1 MPFGPTNAPASFMD
15 LMNRVFK
22 PFLDQFIVLF
32 IDDILVYSPDE
43 TIHEEH
49 LHLALQ
55 TLREIKLYAKF
66 SKCEF
71 WLKSVSFLGHVISR
85 AGVSVDP
92 IKVEAIT
99 EWPRPKNAT
108 DIRSFLGLAGY
119 YRKFVEGFSS
129 IAMPLT
135 RLTQKKYKFIWNEDC
150 EKSFQT
156 LKEKLASTP
165 VLILPAE
172 NKDFTICSDASK
184 DGLGCVLMQ
193 EGRVSDRLCIKAVET
208 ARAELSYS

>member
-1 MPFGPTNAPASFMD
+1 MPFGLTNTLTTFMD

-22 PFLDQFIVLF
+22 PFLDQFIVVF

-43 TIHEEH
+43 ASHKEH

-55 TLREIKLYAKF
+55 TLRENKLYAKF

-71 WLKSVSFLGHVISR
+71 WLRSVSFLGHVISKE
-85 AGVSVDP
+85 GVSVDP
-92 IKVEAIT
+92 RKVEAIT
-99 EWPRPKNAT
+99 EWPKPKNAT

-119 YRKFVEGFSS
+119 YRKFVEWFSS
-129 IAMPLT
+129 IAVPLT
-135 RLTQKKYKFIWNEDC
+135 KLTQKNAKFTWSEDC
-150 EKSFQT
+150 EKSFHT

-172 NKDFTICSDASK
+172 NKDFTIYSDISK
-184 DGLGCVLMQ
+184 EGLGCVLM
-193 EGRVSDRLCIKAVET
+193 
-208 ARAELSYS
+208 

>member
-1 MPFGPTNAPASFMD
+1 MSFGLTNAPAAFMD
-15 LMNRVFK
+15 LMNIVFK
-22 PFLDQFIVLF
+22 PFLDQCIVLF

-43 TIHEEH
+43 TSHEEH

-55 TLREIKLYAKF
+55 TLRENKLYAKF

-71 WLKSVSFLGHVISR
+71 WLKSVSFLGHVISK

-92 IKVEAIT
+92 KKVQAIT

-129 IAMPLT
+129 IAVPLT
-135 RLTQKKYKFIWNEDC
+135 KLTQKNSKFIWDDGC

-165 VLILPAE
+165 VLILPRR
-172 NKDFTICSDASK
+172 K
-184 DGLGCVLMQ
+184 
-193 EGRVSDRLCIKAVET
+193 
-208 ARAELSYS
+208 